1 MTLIV
6 PTGSREYRPFPFHD
20 LHASYKGVS
29 QFDVSLRSPTT
40 YISLTQPPIDID
52 TSHPPR
58 SNNHTPNITTQ
69 HHYVHTTMV
78 NTHILPSLPALRP
91 PQIISLPLNTT
102 PTSHPTNA
110 SSPNLTT
117 PTTSRPQMPSR
128 HSMDS
133 STSTSTISSISS
145 TDSIPRST
153 PRTIS
158 TRSSFDPLSLPAE
171 VPTDFSLPPSS
182 AAIKAQLNRPR
193 ARSHGHGGGS
203 YTSSPSSTSPSSSSG
218 LSSSLPRSADA
229 AGDGFL
235 HPGQAAAAASAN
247 RMSYT
252 GNYSAMTESFASLG
266 LQSRTSSPVL
276 RARGCEG
283 LSEEVR
289 LEMRMYRD

>member
-1 MTLIV
+1 MI
-6 PTGSREYRPFPFHD
+6 YQ
-20 LHASYKGVS
+20 SYATTNRHRH
-29 QFDVSLRSPTT
+29 LTPTT
-40 YISLTQPPIDID
+40 IKQP
-52 TSHPPR
+52 
-58 SNNHTPNITTQ
+58 HTTH
-69 HHYVHTTMV
+69 HHYSHLTMV

-102 PTSHPTNA
+102 PTSHPSNA
-110 SSPNLTT
+110 SSPNLTSLT
-117 PTTSRPQMPSR
+117 NPRPQMPSR

-133 STSTSTISSISS
+133 STSTSTLSSFSS

-193 ARSHGHGGGS
+193 ASSHAHGGS
-203 YTSSPSSTSPSSSSG
+203 YTTSSSGASG
-218 LSSSLPRSADA
+218 LSSSLPHSTG

-235 HPGQAAAAASAN
+235 HPGQAAAK

-266 LQSRTSSPVL
+266 LQSRTSSPGL
-276 RARGCEG
+276 KAKRCEG